1 MSDRQAKIL
10 ITLTGPS
17 LSGKS
22 TLEKMLSENGCEHL
36 VSTTTRHPRAGEE
49 HGEHYYFV
57 SKEEFERGI
66 REDNFIENI
75 HFDGNY
81 YGVSKDEA
89 ERAFKKGK
97 PAVVV
102 CEPNGAKQ
110 MHAYAQKE
118 GWECVRV
125 FVNNPKELLV
135 ERFLERFKNDEKAT
149 PKRYA
154 SRLQQMMGKEQQEWV
169 EPALNGSAPYEM
181 VIPSFA
187 PESQEDAL
195 RAVLK
200 KVEDIQAAQKTNPGS
215 PSGSKKRGA
224 ACR

>member
-1 MSDRQAKIL
+1 MNEKQEAKIL

-22 TLEKMLSENGCEHL
+22 TLESLLAKNGCEHL
-36 VSTTTRHPRAGEE
+36 VSTTTRAPRAGEE
-49 HGEHYYFV
+49 NGTHYHFID
-57 SKEEFERGI
+57 KATFESGMRSG
-66 REDNFIENI
+66 DFIEHI

-81 YGVSKDEA
+81 YGVSKAEA
-89 ERAFKKGK
+89 ERAFQKGK

-149 PKRYA
+149 AQRYA
-154 SRLQQMMGKEQQEWV
+154 SRLGQMMGKEQTEWV
-169 EPALNGSAPYEM
+169 EPALNGKTPYEM
-181 VIPSFA
+181 VIPSFTA
-187 PESQEDAL
+187 ENQMAAVKAVQEKIETIQKLGTRRVVSQKP
-195 RAVLK
+195 R
-200 KVEDIQAAQKTNPGS
+200 P
-215 PSGSKKRGA
+215 